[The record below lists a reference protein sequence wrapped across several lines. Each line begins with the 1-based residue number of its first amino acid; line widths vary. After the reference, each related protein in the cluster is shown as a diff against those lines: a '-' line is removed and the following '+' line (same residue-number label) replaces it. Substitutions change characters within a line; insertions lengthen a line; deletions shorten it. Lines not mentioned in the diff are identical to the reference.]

1 MTGLFWDKFY
11 QSDDGDT
18 DKDPLKHGK
27 HRLLPNRIKHF
38 FRSLAAEVNESDFA
52 IKEEDTLSLVGNF
65 MFSKW
70 LVPILTEESGPRGLI
85 SVLYLDEV
93 TNQNLSIVKAA
104 IETMVNF
111 SEKTPI
117 SGTLPKILSEVVE
130 ERKPQV

>member
-1 MTGLFWDKFY
+1 
-11 QSDDGDT
+11 
-18 DKDPLKHGK
+18 
-27 HRLLPNRIKHF
+27 
-38 FRSLAAEVNESDFA
+38 VNESDFA